1 MSCFTQIILLKGTYK
16 MFSLKKTVSLIHR
29 EGWKFAT
36 IFFLTSSLLLMVWLP
51 FAIIGF
57 LLTFFVV
64 WFFRDP
70 DRKTPN
76 IKNKIISP
84 ADGKICLIDKAKPP
98 KELLMDSKEMFR
110 ICVFMNVFNVH
121 VNRSPVKGTIR
132 EIVYKKGQFL
142 NASLDKASEKNERN
156 SLIIETD
163 DNKEI
168 IVTQI
173 AGLIARRILS
183 FVNNKDKI
191 DVGERFGLIR
201 FGSRVDIYLPEGSK
215 AAVKIGDTVKA
226 GETIIG
232 SL

>member
-36 IFFLTSSLLLMVWLP
+36 IFFLTSSILLMVWLP

-84 ADGKICLIDKAKPP
+84 ADGKICLIDRAKPP
-98 KELLMDSKEMFR
+98 KELSMDSKEMFR

-183 FVNNKDKI
+183 FVSNKDKI